1 MALRS
6 KKVPGNQQTIAAEVI
21 SSSFATI
28 ITQNYKGLPVALPY
42 CLCLLPTF
50 LPYHSD
56 LVFKTVTHE
65 HEDGNVVFN
74 WKRNRL
80 FNHTACL
87 VLYHMCMEV
96 GELVNSRVI

>member
-1 MALRS
+1 MS
-6 KKVPGNQQTIAAEVI
+6 GNQQTIAAEVI
-21 SSSFATI
+21 PSSFAMI
-28 ITQNYKGLPVALPY
+28 ITQNYEGLPVALPF
-42 CLCLLPTF
+42 CPCLLAT
-50 LPYHSD
+50 LLLYHSD

-96 GELVNSRVI
+96 GKLVNSRVI